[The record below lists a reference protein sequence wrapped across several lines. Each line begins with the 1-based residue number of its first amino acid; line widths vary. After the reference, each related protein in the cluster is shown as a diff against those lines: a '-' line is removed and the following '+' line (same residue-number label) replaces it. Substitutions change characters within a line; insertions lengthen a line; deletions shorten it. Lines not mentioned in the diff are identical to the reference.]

1 MALRAASVIKGVCR
15 VIVGLSLAVVTVAG
29 GPHAAGAEPWP
40 ATVRA
45 VYDINFNGFNVGTFE
60 FESQAEQQSYTLLAN
75 ARLSVLLGAFT
86 WDGAIRSFGLIGP
99 VPQAPKPASFTFDF
113 RSNLRAGSTRLG
125 FADGTVTNIAHLPP
139 EPPKP
144 DIVPLREQHLKGVID
159 PLSALMMISR
169 ASGANPCDRRIPI
182 FDGKERFDLVF
193 SYKRNMQVVEQA
205 PSGQPAIAHVCR
217 VKYLPIAGHKVDSDT
232 SFMAANNEIEVAL
245 RPVPSANVFIPYQ
258 VSIPTMAGGA
268 TIVSKRVEIVSP
280 GKPQIALL
288 H

>member
-1 MALRAASVIKGVCR
+1 MTLRAALVVRGVCSFLA
-15 VIVGLSLAVVTVAG
+15 GLSLSL
-29 GPHAAGAEPWP
+29 AAIAAEPQTAAAETWP

-60 FESQAEQQSYTLLAN
+60 FQSQAEQQSYTLLGN

-86 WDGAIRSFGLIGP
+86 WDGETRSFGLF
-99 VPQAPKPASFTFDF
+99 VKQEPKPASFTFDF
-113 RSNLRAGSTRLG
+113 RSNLRAGSTKLG
-125 FADGTVTNIAHLPP
+125 FANGAVTNIAHLPP

-144 DIVPLREQHLKGVID
+144 DVIPLREQHLKGVVD
-159 PLSALMMISR
+159 PLSAIMVISR
-169 ASGANPCDRRIPI
+169 GPSANPCDRRIPI

-193 SYKRNMQVVEQA
+193 SYKRDMRVVEQT
-205 PSGQPAIAHVCR
+205 PSGQPDVAHVCR
-217 VKYLPIAGHKVDSDT
+217 VKYLPIAGHKADSDT

-245 RPVPSANVFIPYQ
+245 RPIPSANVFIPYQ
-258 VSIPTMAGGA
+258 ITIPTMAGSA

>member
-1 MALRAASVIKGVCR
+1 MTLRTASVAKGVCSFLA
-15 VIVGLSLAVVTVAG
+15 GLSLSLAAI
-29 GPHAAGAEPWP
+29 AAGPQTAAAEAWP
-40 ATVRA
+40 ANVRA

-60 FESQAEQQSYTLLAN
+60 FQSQAEQQSYTLLGN

-86 WDGAIRSFGLIGP
+86 WDGETRSFGLI
-99 VPQAPKPASFTFDF
+99 VKQEPKPASFTFDF
-113 RSNLRAGSTRLG
+113 RSNLRVGSTKLG
-125 FADGTVTNIAHLPP
+125 FANGAVTNIAHLPP

-144 DIVPLREQHLKGVID
+144 DVIPLREQHLKGVVD
-159 PLSALMMISR
+159 PLSAIMVISR
-169 ASGANPCDRRIPI
+169 GPSANPCDRRIPI

-193 SYKRNMQVVEQA
+193 SYKRDMRVVEQA
-205 PSGQPAIAHVCR
+205 PSGQPEVAHVCR
-217 VKYLPIAGHKVDSDT
+217 VKYLPIAGHKADCDT

-245 RPVPSANVFIPYQ
+245 RPIPSANVFIPYQ
-258 VSIPTMAGGA
+258 ITIPTMAGSA

>member
-1 MALRAASVIKGVCR
+1 MTLRTASVAKGVCSFLA
-15 VIVGLSLAVVTVAG
+15 GLSLSLAAI
-29 GPHAAGAEPWP
+29 AAGPQAAAAEAWP
-40 ATVRA
+40 ANVRA

-60 FESQAEQQSYTLLAN
+60 FQSQAEQQSYTLLGN

-86 WDGAIRSFGLIGP
+86 WDGETRSFGLI
-99 VPQAPKPASFTFDF
+99 VKQEPKPASFTFDF
-113 RSNLRAGSTRLG
+113 RSNLRVGSTKLG
-125 FADGTVTNIAHLPP
+125 FANGAVTNIAHLPP

-144 DIVPLREQHLKGVID
+144 DVIPLREQHLKGVVD
-159 PLSALMMISR
+159 PLSAIMVISR
-169 ASGANPCDRRIPI
+169 GPSANPCDRRIPI

-193 SYKRNMQVVEQA
+193 SYKRDMRVVEQA
-205 PSGQPAIAHVCR
+205 PSGQPEVAHVCR
-217 VKYLPIAGHKVDSDT
+217 VKYLPIAGHKADSDT

-245 RPVPSANVFIPYQ
+245 RPIPSANVFIPYQ
-258 VSIPTMAGGA
+258 ISIPTMAGSA

>member
-1 MALRAASVIKGVCR
+1 MTLRTASVAKGVCSFLA
-15 VIVGLSLAVVTVAG
+15 GLSLSLAAI
-29 GPHAAGAEPWP
+29 AAGPQAAAAEAWP
-40 ATVRA
+40 ANVRA

-60 FESQAEQQSYTLLAN
+60 FQSQAEQQSYTLLGN

-86 WDGAIRSFGLIGP
+86 WDGETRSFGLI
-99 VPQAPKPASFTFDF
+99 VKQEPKPASFTFDF
-113 RSNLRAGSTRLG
+113 RSNLRAGSTKLG
-125 FADGTVTNIAHLPP
+125 FANGVVTNIAHLPP

-144 DIVPLREQHLKGVID
+144 DVIPLREQHLKGVVD
-159 PLSALMMISR
+159 PLSAIMVISR
-169 ASGANPCDRRIPI
+169 GPSANPCDRRIPI

-193 SYKRNMQVVEQA
+193 SYKRDMKVVEQA
-205 PSGQPAIAHVCR
+205 PSGQPDVAHVCR
-217 VKYLPIAGHKVDSDT
+217 VKYLPIAGHKADNDT

-245 RPVPSANVFIPYQ
+245 RPIPSANVFIPYQ
-258 VSIPTMAGGA
+258 ITIPTMAGSA

>member
-1 MALRAASVIKGVCR
+1 MTLRTASVAKGVCSFLA
-15 VIVGLSLAVVTVAG
+15 GLSLSLAAI
-29 GPHAAGAEPWP
+29 AAGPQTTAAEAWP
-40 ATVRA
+40 ANVRA

-60 FESQAEQQSYTLLAN
+60 FQSQAEQQSYTLLGN

-86 WDGAIRSFGLIGP
+86 WDGETRSFGLI
-99 VPQAPKPASFTFDF
+99 VKQEPKPASFTFDF
-113 RSNLRAGSTRLG
+113 RSNLRAGSTKLG
-125 FADGTVTNIAHLPP
+125 FANGVVTNIAHLPP

-144 DIVPLREQHLKGVID
+144 DVIPLREQHLKGVVD
-159 PLSALMMISR
+159 PLSAIMVISR
-169 ASGANPCDRRIPI
+169 GPSANPCDRRIPI

-193 SYKRNMQVVEQA
+193 SYKRDMRVVEQA
-205 PSGQPAIAHVCR
+205 PSGQPEVAHVCR
-217 VKYLPIAGHKVDSDT
+217 VKYLPIAGHKADSDT

-245 RPVPSANVFIPYQ
+245 RPIPSANVFIPYQ
-258 VSIPTMAGGA
+258 ISIPTMAGSA

>member
-1 MALRAASVIKGVCR
+1 MTLRAASVVCSSLA
-15 VIVGLSLAVVTVAG
+15 GLSLSLAAVVT
-29 GPHAAGAEPWP
+29 GPQTAAAEAWP

-60 FESQAEQQSYTLLAN
+60 FQSQAEQQSYTLLGN

-86 WDGAIRSFGLIGP
+86 WDGETRSFGLI
-99 VPQAPKPASFTFDF
+99 VKQEPKPASFTFDF
-113 RSNLRAGSTRLG
+113 KSSLRAGSTKLG
-125 FADGTVTNIAHLPP
+125 FANGAVTNIAHLPP

-144 DIVPLREQHLKGVID
+144 DIIPVREQHLKGVID
-159 PLSALMMISR
+159 PLSAIMVISR
-169 ASGANPCDRRIPI
+169 GTSANPCDRRIPI

-193 SYKRNMQVVEQA
+193 SYKRDMRVVEQA
-205 PSGQPAIAHVCR
+205 PSGQPDVAHVCR

-245 RPVPSANVFIPYQ
+245 RPIPSANVFIPYQ
-258 VSIPTMAGGA
+258 ISIPTMAGSA

>member
-1 MALRAASVIKGVCR
+1 MTLRTASVAKGVCSFLA
-15 VIVGLSLAVVTVAG
+15 GLSLSLAAIVAG
-29 GPHAAGAEPWP
+29 PQTAAAEAWP
-40 ATVRA
+40 ANVRA

-60 FESQAEQQSYTLLAN
+60 FQSQAEQQSYTLLGN

-86 WDGAIRSFGLIGP
+86 WDGETRSFGLI
-99 VPQAPKPASFTFDF
+99 VKQEPKPASFTFDF
-113 RSNLRAGSTRLG
+113 RSNLRAGSTKLG
-125 FADGTVTNIAHLPP
+125 FANGAVTNIAHLPP

-144 DIVPLREQHLKGVID
+144 DIIPVREQHLKGVID
-159 PLSALMMISR
+159 PLSAIMVISR
-169 ASGANPCDRRIPI
+169 GSSANPCDRRIPI

-193 SYKRNMQVVEQA
+193 SYKRDMRVVEQA
-205 PSGQPAIAHVCR
+205 PSGQPDVAHVCR

-245 RPVPSANVFIPYQ
+245 RPIPSANVFIPYQ
-258 VSIPTMAGGA
+258 ISIPTMAGSA

>member
-1 MALRAASVIKGVCR
+1 MTLRTASVAKGVCSFLA
-15 VIVGLSLAVVTVAG
+15 GLSLSLAAI
-29 GPHAAGAEPWP
+29 AAGPQTAAAEAWP
-40 ATVRA
+40 ANVRA

-60 FESQAEQQSYTLLAN
+60 FQSQAEQQSYTLLGN

-86 WDGAIRSFGLIGP
+86 WDGETRSFGLI
-99 VPQAPKPASFTFDF
+99 VKQEPKPASFTFDF
-113 RSNLRAGSTRLG
+113 RSNLRAGSTKLG
-125 FADGTVTNIAHLPP
+125 FANGVVTNIAHLPP

-144 DIVPLREQHLKGVID
+144 DVIPLREQHLKGVVD
-159 PLSALMMISR
+159 PLSAIMVISR
-169 ASGANPCDRRIPI
+169 GPSANPCDRRIPI

-193 SYKRNMQVVEQA
+193 SYKRDIKVVEQT
-205 PSGQPAIAHVCR
+205 PSGQPDVAHVCR
-217 VKYLPIAGHKVDSDT
+217 VKYLPIAGHKADSDT

-245 RPVPSANVFIPYQ
+245 RPIPSANVFIPYQ
-258 VSIPTMAGGA
+258 ISIPTMAGSA

>member
-1 MALRAASVIKGVCR
+1 MTLRTASVAKGVCSFLA
-15 VIVGLSLAVVTVAG
+15 GLSLSLAAI
-29 GPHAAGAEPWP
+29 AAGPQTAAAEAWP
-40 ATVRA
+40 ANVRA

-60 FESQAEQQSYTLLAN
+60 FQSQAEQQSYTLLGN

-86 WDGAIRSFGLIGP
+86 WDGETRSFGLI
-99 VPQAPKPASFTFDF
+99 VKQEPKPASFTFDF
-113 RSNLRAGSTRLG
+113 RSNLRVGSTKLG
-125 FADGTVTNIAHLPP
+125 FANGAVTNIAHLPP

-144 DIVPLREQHLKGVID
+144 DVIPLREQHLKGVVD
-159 PLSALMMISR
+159 PLSAIMVISR
-169 ASGANPCDRRIPI
+169 GPSANPCDRRIPI

-193 SYKRNMQVVEQA
+193 SYKRDMRVVEQA
-205 PSGQPAIAHVCR
+205 PSGQPEVAHVCR
-217 VKYLPIAGHKVDSDT
+217 VKYLPIAGHKADSDT

-245 RPVPSANVFIPYQ
+245 RPIPSANVFIPYQ
-258 VSIPTMAGGA
+258 ITIPTMAGSA

>member
-1 MALRAASVIKGVCR
+1 MTLRTASVAKGVCSFLA
-15 VIVGLSLAVVTVAG
+15 GLSLSLAAI
-29 GPHAAGAEPWP
+29 AAGPQTTAAEAWP
-40 ATVRA
+40 ANVRA

-60 FESQAEQQSYTLLAN
+60 FQSQAEQQSYTLLGN

-86 WDGAIRSFGLIGP
+86 WDGETRSFGLI
-99 VPQAPKPASFTFDF
+99 VKQEPKPASFTFDF
-113 RSNLRAGSTRLG
+113 RSNLRVGSTKLG
-125 FADGTVTNIAHLPP
+125 FANGAVTNIAHLPP

-144 DIVPLREQHLKGVID
+144 DVIPLREQHLKGVVD
-159 PLSALMMISR
+159 PLSAIMVISR
-169 ASGANPCDRRIPI
+169 GPSANPCDRRIPI

-193 SYKRNMQVVEQA
+193 SYKRDRRVVEQA
-205 PSGQPAIAHVCR
+205 PSGQPEGAHVCR
-217 VKYLPIAGHKVDSDT
+217 VKYLPIAGHKADSDT

-245 RPVPSANVFIPYQ
+245 RPIPSANVFIPYQ
-258 VSIPTMAGGA
+258 ISIPTMAGSA